1 MTVSNAAVSFVPA
14 SAVLEILNWKQ
25 VIQSLSRAYSV
36 PHEPMI
42 SPLRTVA
49 RNGRIWLRSL
59 TAIPPGARFMGG
71 KLFGMGPK
79 PAINYLIPLFEQETG
94 ELRALVDGAFITSF
108 RTAST
113 SAAALDVLAPKQDL
127 VVGMIGSG
135 QEAIAHA
142 RAIHAIR
149 RIRELRIFSP
159 TPESRARFAKIFQ
172 AETGVTCVATDTA
185 EDAVRPATLVVAAAR
200 SRDES
205 PILYGEWLDNCRAVV
220 SVGSTVPEQREIDT
234 SVVARCDLIV
244 CDVLDE
250 VMHETGDMIAAKE
263 AGISFEQKCVSL
275 NDLLCGTV
283 ADRVRSAGMPMFK
296 SVGAGIQ
303 DIVCAE
309 LAYELAGKAGRLVP
323 LPIEFYRKTI

>member
-1 MTVSNAAVSFVPA
+1 MAISNKAVSFVSA
-14 SAVLEILNWKQ
+14 SAVSEILDWRQ
-25 VIQSLSRAYSV
+25 VIESLSQAYSV
-36 PHEPMI
+36 AHGPMV

-49 RNGRIWLRSL
+49 RNGRVWLRSL
-59 TAIPPGARFMGG
+59 SAIPPGARFMGG

-113 SAAALDVLAPKQDL
+113 SAAALEVLAPKDEL
-127 VVGMIGSG
+127 IVGVIGSG
-135 QEAIAHA
+135 QEAAAHA

-149 RIRELRIFSP
+149 KIRELRIFSP
-159 TPESRARFAKIFQ
+159 TPASRARFADAFQ
-172 AETGVTCVATDTA
+172 AETGVRCLATDTA
-185 EDAVRPATLVVAAAR
+185 EDAVRPATLAVAAAR

-205 PILYGEWLDNCRAVV
+205 PILYGDWLDNCRAVV

-263 AGISFEQKCVSL
+263 AGVSFEHKCVSL
-275 NDLLCGTV
+275 NELLCGTIE
-283 ADRVRSAGMPMFK
+283 DRVKAARMPMFK

-309 LAYELAGKAGRLVP
+309 LAYELASKADRLVT

>member
-1 MTVSNAAVSFVPA
+1 
-14 SAVLEILNWKQ
+14 
-25 VIQSLSRAYSV
+25 
-36 PHEPMI
+36 
-42 SPLRTVA
+42 
-49 RNGRIWLRSL
+49 
-59 TAIPPGARFMGG
+59 MGG

-113 SAAALDVLAPKQDL
+113 SAAALDVLAPKEEL
-127 VVGMIGSG
+127 VVGLIGSG
-135 QEAIAHA
+135 QEAAAHA

-149 RIRELRIFSP
+149 KIRELRIFSP
-159 TPESRARFAKIFQ
+159 TPASRGRFAKTFQ
-172 AETGVTCVATDTA
+172 AETGVHCVAADTA

-205 PILYGEWLDNCRAVV
+205 PILYGDWLDDCRAVV
-220 SVGSTVPEQREIDT
+220 SVGSTVPEQREIDV
-234 SVVARCDLIV
+234 SVVARCDLIA

-263 AGISFEQKCVSL
+263 AGISFEHKCVSL
-275 NDLLCGTV
+275 NDLLCGKV
-283 ADRVRSAGMPMFK
+283 EEKVRNARMPMFK

-309 LAYELAGKAGRLVP
+309 LAYELAGKAGRLVA